1 MLPPDARTIPVMADV
16 FISSIQAGFED
27 VRAAARAGVET
38 YGHRAVMA
46 ETSGAATASP
56 QRALL
61 DRVAA
66 ADIFLFLVGPRYGAR
81 QASGLSATEEE
92 FEEARRRGKPILVL
106 VQEGAREPEQD
117 EFLGRATGGWE
128 SGIFRD
134 SFKDA
139 SDVGLAVVRAL
150 RNLDERGARAELEP
164 AAVARAQELAAGPS
178 REGYGHGGATARVVL
193 VPLLVHRLL
202 DAVALDDRELPDELA
217 AAARNAR
224 LVPQSQGITPRV
236 TAAGITLEVGE
247 RHSGGPTLAVGAN
260 GEIAAEASVA
270 GNDQNFG
277 SMRVVPERLEQAIR
291 GAIAFAESVWRRI
304 DTRGEVQEVAV
315 TIAIPE
321 AQHRSWGRG
330 RGGNSIS
337 MAGMWSMP
345 ETAIAPQ
352 PALVVRRADLARDDT
367 VARLVAE
374 MRRIFADA
382 GAVDEG

>member
-1 MLPPDARTIPVMADV
+1 MADV

-66 ADIFLFLVGPRYGAR
+66 ADIFLLLIGPRYGAR
-81 QASGLSATEEE
+81 QESGLSATEEE

-106 VQEGAREPEQD
+106 VQEGEREPEQE

-128 SGIFRD
+128 SGLFRD
-134 SFKDA
+134 TFRDA

-150 RNLDERGARAELEP
+150 RNLDERGARAALEP
-164 AAVARAQELAAGPS
+164 AAVARAQELVAGAR
-178 REGYGHGGATARVVL
+178 REGYGHGGAMARVAL
-193 VPLLVHRLL
+193 VPLLGQRLL
-202 DAVALDDRELPDELA
+202 DAVALDDPELPDELA
-217 AAARNAR
+217 AAARAAR
-224 LVPQSQGITPRV
+224 LVPQSQGITPHV

-247 RHSGGPTLAVGAN
+247 RHSGGPTLKVGAN
-260 GEIAAEASVA
+260 AEIVAEASVA
-270 GNDQNFG
+270 GDDPNFG
-277 SMRVVPERLEQAIR
+277 SMRIVPERLEQAVR
-291 GAIAFAESVWRRI
+291 GAIAFAERAWRRV
-304 DTRGEVQEVAV
+304 DPRGEVQEVAITV
-315 TIAIPE
+315 AIPE

-330 RGGNSIS
+330 RGGSSIS

-352 PALVVRRADLARDDT
+352 PALVFRRSDLARDDT
-367 VARLVAE
+367 IARLVAE
-374 MRRIFADA
+374 MRRVFADA